1 MMRSEAALRNGQ
13 FERED
18 AVSNGIGATANVV
31 VHAHGRVG
39 PTDHAYAHHTLG
51 RLQRYSPD
59 TALSI
64 RVDIV
69 VQRMAA
75 QERAALARAELEVDG
90 HVVHAHAE
98 AASIRSAVDVLER
111 RLRRALEPGSDV
123 PEG

>member
-1 MMRSEAALRNGQ
+1 M
-13 FERED
+13 
-18 AVSNGIGATANVV
+18 SNGVGVTANVV

-64 RVDIV
+64 RVDLV

-98 AASIRSAVDVLER
+98 APSIRSAVDVLER
-111 RLRRALEPGSDV
+111 RLRRAVEPLSDV